1 MKKVTYADMLFTLM
15 HGKNQ
20 INTMEKVACALMLFS
35 GEKKKLERKTG
46 LFVISSLGRESTF
59 VSIVI
64 KCAIEVTMGR
74 CCEVGKGR

>member
-1 MKKVTYADMLFTLM
+1 M
-15 HGKNQ
+15 HLCCLV
-20 INTMEKVACALMLFS
+20 EK
-35 GEKKKLERKTG
+35 KKKLERKTG

-59 VSIVI
+59 VSIVM

>member
-1 MKKVTYADMLFTLM
+1 VHLCCLVEKK
-15 HGKNQ
+15 
-20 INTMEKVACALMLFS
+20 
-35 GEKKKLERKTG
+35 KKKLERKTG
-46 LFVISSLGRESTF
+46 LFVISSLGCKSTF